1 MISKKIFTI
10 LIVAFLSKCD
20 LPIDNVEYEQHPVV
34 FGYIDA
40 GFNKVDDFYLYWSSV
55 LSNSHLENNPIDNAT
70 IILSNGEQN
79 IFFTHDENGKYEP
92 QERFPNPPIE
102 PGSTWNLYINFN
114 YADKEYTLESSTTV
128 PYSIIPEVIVSDID
142 WQCDGEEVIFNEND
156 FNLYQ
161 NQNNSDLIQS
171 WLSNNDTSFLSNNI
185 EIDNI
190 MYNDA
195 DCYTSSFASTPFFT
209 LDIDSQ
215 NQNDT
220 VISRYITLAL
230 ETDKD
235 MNNDGFNIPYEAA
248 IFDTTFS
255 AFAFKGPMQYSD
267 IDYEAPSLSGIE
279 KIYNIY
285 NSNAE
290 DAAYDWCIS
299 TPNSQYGCAD
309 TCTDDDPV
317 DECESCMESCVGYAM
332 ENYGFDLIDIPY
344 EWGWH
349 RDDINRIN
357 LEGDQI
363 EFSWLFFN
371 YYGKHMTIIQPMSIE
386 YEQYFEG
393 DPDQFNLPYILRQGN
408 INDVSGEEAY
418 GLFYSTNSKFFLFNV
433 LKPDLD

>member
-10 LIVAFLSKCD
+10 LIVVFISKCD
-20 LPIDNVEYEQHPVV
+20 LPTENVEYEQRPVV

-40 GFNKVDDFYLYWSSV
+40 GFNKIDDFYLYWSSV

-70 IILSNGEQN
+70 IILSNGDQN

-142 WQCDGEEVIFNEND
+142 WQCDGEEVVFNEND

-161 NQNNSDLIQS
+161 NQNNSNLIQS
-171 WLSNNDTSFLSNNI
+171 WLSDNDTSFLSNNI

-285 NSNAE
+285 NSN
-290 DAAYDWCIS
+290 
-299 TPNSQYGCAD
+299 
-309 TCTDDDPV
+309 DD
-317 DECESCMESCVGYAM
+317 
-332 ENYGFDLIDIPY
+332 ENLIDIPY

-371 YYGKHMTIIQPMSIE
+371 YYGKHMTIIQPMSSE

-408 INDVSGEEAY
+408 INDTSGEEAY

-433 LKPDLD
+433 LKSESD

>member
-10 LIVAFLSKCD
+10 LIVVFISKCD
-20 LPIDNVEYEQHPVV
+20 LPTENVEYEQRPVV

-70 IILSNGEQN
+70 IILSNGDQN

-92 QERFPNPPIE
+92 QDRFPNPPIE

-142 WQCDGEEVIFNEND
+142 WQCDGEEVVFNEND

-161 NQNNSDLIQS
+161 NQNNSNLIQS
-171 WLSNNDTSFLSNNI
+171 WLSDNDTSFLSNNI

-285 NSNAE
+285 NSN
-290 DAAYDWCIS
+290 
-299 TPNSQYGCAD
+299 
-309 TCTDDDPV
+309 DD
-317 DECESCMESCVGYAM
+317 
-332 ENYGFDLIDIPY
+332 ENLIDIPY

-371 YYGKHMTIIQPMSIE
+371 YYGKHMTIIQPMSNE

-408 INDVSGEEAY
+408 ITDISGEEAY

-433 LKPDLD
+433 LEPIDLD